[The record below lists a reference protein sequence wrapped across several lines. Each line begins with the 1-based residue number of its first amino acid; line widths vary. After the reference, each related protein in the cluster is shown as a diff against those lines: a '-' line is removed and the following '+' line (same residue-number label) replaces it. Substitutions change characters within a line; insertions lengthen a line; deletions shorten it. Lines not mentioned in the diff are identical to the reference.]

1 MRGYNNYDKRPA
13 THVDGTVAVGWKAIV
28 DVLCREWGD
37 RHVWAIDLYV
47 GSYSNDFIEALATT
61 GRRIIDVRQLMLPER
76 VIRTMTHRF
85 VTDDVLFGYMSNLRM
100 EDFFDAGISSASDGD
115 DCIVDINKAKA
126 KGKFP
131 KDKKKIVEAW
141 AIIHQKELFECWDL
155 LCKENKVMEIEP
167 LK

>member
-1 MRGYNNYDKRPA
+1 MPSISKFFGITIYMYKKDHNTP
-13 THVDGTVAVGWKAIV
+13 HF
-28 DVLCREWGD
+28 
-37 RHVWAIDLYV
+37 H
-47 GSYSNDFIEALATT
+47 AL
-61 GRRIIDVRQLMLPER
+61 
-76 VIRTMTHRF
+76 F
-85 VTDDVLFGYMSNLRM
+85 N
-100 EDFFDAGISSASDGD
+100 GD

-141 AIIHQKELFECWDL
+141 ATIHQKELFECWDL

>member
-1 MRGYNNYDKRPA
+1 MPSISKFFGITIYMYKKDHNPP
-13 THVDGTVAVGWKAIV
+13 HF
-28 DVLCREWGD
+28 
-37 RHVWAIDLYV
+37 H
-47 GSYSNDFIEALATT
+47 AL
-61 GRRIIDVRQLMLPER
+61 
-76 VIRTMTHRF
+76 F
-85 VTDDVLFGYMSNLRM
+85 N
-100 EDFFDAGISSASDGD
+100 GD

-141 AIIHQKELFECWDL
+141 ATIHQKDLFECWDL

>member
-1 MRGYNNYDKRPA
+1 MYKKDHNPP
-13 THVDGTVAVGWKAIV
+13 HF
-28 DVLCREWGD
+28 
-37 RHVWAIDLYV
+37 H
-47 GSYSNDFIEALATT
+47 ALFN
-61 GRRIIDVRQLMLPER
+61 GE
-76 VIRTMTHRF
+76 
-85 VTDDVLFGYMSNLRM
+85 
-100 EDFFDAGISSASDGD
+100 

-141 AIIHQKELFECWDL
+141 AIFHQKELFESWDL

>member
-1 MRGYNNYDKRPA
+1 MSGF
-13 THVDGTVAVGWKAIV
+13 
-28 DVLCREWGD
+28 
-37 RHVWAIDLYV
+37 
-47 GSYSNDFIEALATT
+47 FILKCK
-61 GRRIIDVRQLMLPER
+61 
-76 VIRTMTHRF
+76 F
-85 VTDDVLFGYMSNLRM
+85 FGITIYHAQCN
-100 EDFFDAGISSASDGD
+100 GD

-141 AIIHQKELFECWDL
+141 AVIHQKELFECWDL